1 MLAIFR
7 MVELSGG
14 SINIDGIDLSTIPR
28 QEIRERITGVAQDP
42 FLIKGSVRLNADP
55 NGTAT
60 DDQITNALRS
70 VHLLSIVQEKGGL
83 DMDIEEIHLS
93 QGQKQLFCLAR
104 AMLRHS
110 SILILDEATSKYVN
124 PPPFVSII
132 NANPINSVD
141 SKTDEI
147 MQRVIREKFSNHTIL
162 AVAHKLDTILDFDKV
177 AMLEAGELIEFD
189 DPYTLLST
197 DSAFNRLYTYS
208 MADED
213 EKDGGMD
220 DIEVIVRDISS
231 RTTATTSTATQSN
244 RASSENGRGLN
255 HYTYP

>member
-14 SINIDGIDLSTIPR
+14 SITIDGIDLSTIPR
-28 QEIRERITGVAQDP
+28 QEIRARITGVSQDP
-42 FLIKGSVRLNADP
+42 FLIQGSVRLNADP

-60 DDQITNALRS
+60 DDQITDALRS
-70 VHLLSIVQEKGGL
+70 VHLLSVVEEKGGL
-83 DMDIEEIHLS
+83 DVDVEELHLS
-93 QGQKQLFCLAR
+93 QGQMQLFCLAR

-110 SILILDEATSKYVN
+110 SILILDEATSKYVISLLISSYQVN
-124 PPPFVSII
+124 
-132 NANPINSVD
+132 NDKSVD

-177 AMLEAGELIEFD
+177 AMLEAGVLIEFD

-220 DIEVIVRDISS
+220 DIEVIVRDSSS
-231 RTTATTSTATQSN
+231 RTATSTTATQSN
-244 RASSENGRGLN
+244 RASSENGRGSGQN
-255 HYTYP
+255 NYTYP